1 MLLELFRK
9 KSNGDTTIGELF
21 IDGLYFC
28 KTLEDEYREVK
39 VMHETRISAGTYKIK
54 LQLNGTMTGG
64 YAKRFP
70 TMHQGM
76 LWLQNVPNF
85 TTIYI
90 HIGNTDDDTSGCI
103 LVGKD
108 ELDYKLSRSTVAY
121 ISLYTKVV
129 EALNHN
135 EEVKITIKDELV

>member
-9 KSNGDTTIGELF
+9 KCNGDTTIGELF

-28 KTLEDEYREVK
+28 KTLEDERREVK
-39 VMHETRISAGTYKIK
+39 VMHETRIPAGTYKIK
-54 LQLNGTMTGG
+54 LQLNGTMTTK

-70 TMHQGM
+70 TLHQGM
-76 LWLQNVPNF
+76 LWLQDVPNF

-90 HIGNTDDDTSGCI
+90 HIGNTDDNTSGCI

-108 ELDYKLSRSTVAY
+108 EKDYKLSRSTIAY
-121 ISLYTKVV
+121 VFLYIKVTK
-129 EALNHN
+129 AINSG
-135 EEVKITIKDELV
+135 EEVTITIKD